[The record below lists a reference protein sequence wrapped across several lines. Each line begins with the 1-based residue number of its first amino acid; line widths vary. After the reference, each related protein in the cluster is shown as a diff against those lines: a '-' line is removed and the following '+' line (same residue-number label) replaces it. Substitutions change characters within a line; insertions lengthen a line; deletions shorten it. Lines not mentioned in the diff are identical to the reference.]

1 VHNWEYGL
9 SQSQG
14 PKHLNLIIFAAGAL
28 SAIILFLVL
37 HPQISRITEDSPILL
52 NIMFVPLL
60 AIGLLYGKRI
70 VERAMKPSEIRS
82 PVKRS
87 IVKIFI
93 FFFIIGGLFS
103 AVNFALNGG
112 SQIPTTSILEDG
124 LHEWA
129 IDYVRSNGGATF
141 LIISSITLMA
151 AGTKR
156 IIGLGGSFNRIFT
169 FIGTFI
175 FFSMIALSF
184 SQSDPTNSQVYLY
197 TFYQAGVIGGALYE
211 MNRLTKNLNNMEDF
225 ANGYL

>member
-14 PKHLNLIIFAAGAL
+14 PKYLNLIIFASGAL

-37 HPQISRITEDSPILL
+37 HPQISRITEESPILL
-52 NIMFVPLL
+52 NIMFGPVL
-60 AIGLLYGKRI
+60 AIGFLYGKRI

-112 SQIPTTSILEDG
+112 SQIPTTSILEEG

-156 IIGLGGSFNRIFT
+156 IIGLGGSLNRVFT

-225 ANGYL
+225 SNGYL